1 MHAPATSPE
10 PPKPPR
16 RNPLYTRL
24 FWFIAGAGLNYLLI
38 STPFKYLRTHSDLPP
53 FAISAL
59 SVGVASVF
67 FFVWNLRV
75 NFRTDSRKRDALA
88 RYCAAVCLM
97 WLLSSSLLNFL
108 KSFDAHHQFQFFGIA
123 LDLDVVAT
131 QFFLSGLK
139 FALYHLWVFPVPR
152 KAPPA
157 RGNSSVS

>member
-1 MHAPATSPE
+1 MQPE
-10 PPKPPR
+10 PPSKPGR
-16 RNPLYTRL
+16 SPLQKRI
-24 FWFIAGAGLNYLLI
+24 FWFLAGAGLNYLLI
-38 STPFKYLRTHSDLPP
+38 STPFKYLRAHSELPP
-53 FAISAL
+53 FVVSAL

-97 WLLSSSLLNFL
+97 WLLSSSLLHFL
-108 KSFDAHHQFQFFGIA
+108 KSFDAQFKFHLGSLP

-139 FALYHLWVFPVPR
+139 FALYHFWVFPVP
-152 KAPPA
+152 KSA
-157 RGNSSVS
+157 RVR

>member
-38 STPFKYLRTHSDLPP
+38 STPFKYLRAHSGLPP

-67 FFVWNLRV
+67 FFVWNLLV

-139 FALYHLWVFPVPR
+139 FALYHLWVFPVPK
-152 KAPPA
+152 KASQA
-157 RGNSSVS
+157 GGNSSVS